1 MVINM
6 RFYVIKIKYVI
17 MAAAV
22 ILAAIVLLTV
32 RQAMPVFKVGNREI
46 PIYNVNRDD
55 NKVALTFDSAWNDED
70 IDEIID
76 ILNRYNVKA
85 TFFVTGKWAEDYSS
99 SLNKLYRNGF
109 EIGIH
114 SYNHTDYTTLS
125 KSEILNDMEKC
136 DKALLKATGSSTDLV
151 RAPSGSYD
159 DNVVRTIEQS
169 GRFYI
174 QWSVDGLDYLETT
187 PQQISQRVTEKL
199 EAGDIILLHNGT
211 QYTKEAL
218 PIILEKTV
226 DKFEYVN
233 VSDMIY
239 KSDYSIDHAGKQ
251 WKN

>member
-1 MVINM
+1 M
-6 RFYVIKIKYVI
+6 RFYIIKIRYVI
-17 MAAAV
+17 MAALV
-22 ILAAIVLLTV
+22 ILAAIILLTV
-32 RQAMPVFKVGNREI
+32 RHAVPAFKVGNREI
-46 PIYNVNRDD
+46 PIYNVARDD
-55 NKVALTFDSAWNDED
+55 NKVALTFDSAWNDDD

-76 ILNRYNVKA
+76 ILNQYNAKA

-125 KSEILNDMEKC
+125 KNEILSDIEKC
-136 DKALLKATGSSTDLV
+136 DKALLKATGYKTDLV

-187 PQQISQRVTEKL
+187 PQEISDRVTQPL
-199 EAGDIILLHNGT
+199 EEGDIILLHNGT

-218 PIILEKTV
+218 PIILETLS
-226 DKFEYVN
+226 DKYEFVN
-233 VSDMIY
+233 VSELIY
-239 KSDYSIDHAGKQ
+239 KSDYRIDFAGKQ
-251 WKN
+251 WKNNT